1 MQPNDNMNA
10 EFSAEKIMADLSH
23 KLRSGS
29 DVEEVKLKYTL
40 IEEEIA
46 KEV

>member
-1 MQPNDNMNA
+1 
-10 EFSAEKIMADLSH
+10 MADLSQ
-23 KLRSGS
+23 KMKSGS

-46 KEV
+46 EEA